1 MGRMTDACENITFP
15 QLPLRAIIT
24 KSKLG
29 VNCKWKSKLMFVVGL
44 QMCCVSVFAWLVT
57 TLGSTCNEFSY
68 NEPRAFMSGFV
79 GIKIIDCNGKKFG
92 YNEHSLRTNSFFCI
106 FLLAASGTQRN
117 SKWKFASICC

>member
-15 QLPLRAIIT
+15 QLPLRAVIT

-57 TLGSTCNEFSY
+57 TLGPTCNEFGY
-68 NEPRAFMSGFV
+68 NEPHAFMSGFV

-92 YNEHSLRTNSFFCI
+92 YNEHSLGTK
-106 FLLAASGTQRN
+106 FLLHLFTRCEWDPA
-117 SKWKFASICC
+117 